1 MIAEKTNSPTRKLKK
16 SQELSVSHIGPGNIL
31 NVMVVYV
38 TVGNYYKILDYCSS
52 AAVAQAIQSIEA
64 GDTDHI
70 KVSEKGV
77 SLIVK
82 LRD

>member
-1 MIAEKTNSPTRKLKK
+1 MIAEKTNSPVTKLKK
-16 SQELSVSHIGPGNIL
+16 SQRLSVSHIGPGNIL

-38 TVGNYYKILDYCSS
+38 TIGNYSNILDYCSS
-52 AAVAQAIQSIEA
+52 AAVAEAIYLIEA
-64 GDTDHI
+64 GDIGPI

-82 LRD
+82 LLE